1 MKLSI
6 KIGILKIIC
15 ESFGWNINRIRQ
27 YKRAVEINDEMNIF
41 LEEIKIQLR

>member
-15 ESFGWNINRIRQ
+15 ESFGWKVNRLRQ
-27 YKRAVEINDEMNIF
+27 FKRAVQINDEMNIF

>member
-6 KIGILKIIC
+6 QIGTIKMIC
-15 ESFGWNINRIRQ
+15 ESFGWNPNRLRQ

>member
-6 KIGILKIIC
+6 QIGTIKMIC
-15 ESFGWNINRIRQ
+15 ESFGWSVNRVRQ
-27 YKRAVEINDEMNIF
+27 YKRAVQINHEMNIF